1 MVYNFEGEI
10 LKKWKVKQISC
21 IQLVK
26 SLKLQW
32 PNFLCMLIKFISC
45 VEQTTFSS
53 PEQTLSAQED
63 LEMWG

>member
-1 MVYNFEGEI
+1 MVYNSEGEI
-10 LKKWKVKQISC
+10 LKKRKVKRVSC

-32 PNFLCMLIKFISC
+32 PNFLCMLIKFIPY

-53 PEQTLSAQED
+53 PE
-63 LEMWG
+63 